1 MVGYQWWSIRYGY
14 KKRKRARQEPG
25 RAGIKASATMIGAFG
40 FTHSLSQIVPCTEIS
55 PAPHYYHNSQKAA
68 SAALTRGLLTYS
80 WG

>member
-40 FTHSLSQIVPCTEIS
+40 STIGNLGGLGQECGHV
-55 PAPHYYHNSQKAA
+55 
-68 SAALTRGLLTYS
+68 RGKNEERND
-80 WG
+80 GA